1 MSKRSARD
9 LELEYVAEEILDVV
23 RARDENNVPLHP
35 EIMLEP
41 VAFVLFNTPDALLDV
56 LKNKPLRVLNLIRTN
71 KAVNEVW
78 RNIPGIWP
86 MLLDNLLA
94 LEENADHLSKIYP
107 FFMVAQRRVEELA
120 RPLLALNKASRRNKA
135 WTNPMI
141 VDAKSNNN
149 ALLPKFMRPVQVLGR
164 TYRGARYTLI
174 YYDVV
179 TQHFMDLLQKLSLLN
194 QAFGLGSPASYL
206 LMIAHYVGVV
216 LEHPNTSYALKLPDY
231 VAVLSDC
238 FLVTE
243 NTEISY
249 HPAVIRD
256 SLKKIIAFLERFSFS
271 EIALDSPHFVVI
283 NINHIEAPP
292 SVIKAIMETKA
303 DALRL
308 QKLLTTKLVMEMS
321 GAPSPKRLQLDEDV
335 VRPYRDILFN
345 RENGLY
351 NTPESQQKL
360 FVDVLSTLYA
370 HRYADEDIAGGKAE
384 FIRRYGGNL
393 QCSVCDKETEHVDL
407 LLLRAF
413 CSDSCRS
420 VHS

>member
-1 MSKRSARD
+1 MSKRSVRD
-9 LELEYVAEEILDVV
+9 LELAYVAEEILEVV

-41 VAFVLFNTPDALLDV
+41 VAFVLFSTPDALLDV

-71 KAVNEVW
+71 KVVNEVW

-86 MLLDNLLA
+86 MMLDNLLA

-120 RPLLALNKASRRNKA
+120 RPLLALNTESRRNRA

-141 VDAKSNNN
+141 VDAKSDGQ
-149 ALLPKFMRPVQVLGR
+149 ALLPKFRRPVQVLGR
-164 TYRGARYTLI
+164 NYRGARYALI

-179 TQHFMDLLQKLSLLN
+179 TQHFMDLLQKLLILN
-194 QAFGLGSPASYL
+194 QSFGLGSSSSYFF
-206 LMIAHYVGVV
+206 MIANYVGVE

-249 HPAVIRD
+249 HPAVMRD
-256 SLKKIIAFLERFSFS
+256 SLKKIIAFFERHTFS

-283 NINHIEAPP
+283 NINHIEAPS
-292 SVIKAIMETKA
+292 SVIKAIMEVKA

-308 QKLLTTKLVMEMS
+308 QKLLTTELVMEMS
-321 GAPSPKRLQLDEDV
+321 GAPPPKRLQLDEDM
-335 VRPYRDILFN
+335 VRPYRDTLFN

-351 NTPESQQKL
+351 NTPELQQKL
-360 FVDVLSTLYA
+360 FVDVLSALYA

-384 FIRRYGGNL
+384 FIWRYGSNL
-393 QCSVCDKETEHVDL
+393 QCSVCKKETEHVDPV
-407 LLLRAF
+407 LLRAF